1 MQTSFVF
8 FFLNYLF
15 DKLLYNLDNVFV
27 ELKNKYN

>member
-1 MQTSFVF
+1 MQTSFF